1 MNQIKDNLVQADV
14 NPSSSFSR
22 YGNLAQIENKGLE
35 IDVNFAI
42 LRNSDLKWNMS
53 GTFGTNR
60 NKITRLEGTTS
71 ILLTGFAGTSSRA
84 VKSTIRCTLGWSF

>member
-1 MNQIKDNLVQADV
+1 
-14 NPSSSFSR
+14 
-22 YGNLAQIENKGLE
+22 
-35 IDVNFAI
+35 
-42 LRNSDLKWNMS
+42 MS

-84 VKSTIRCTLGWSF
+84 VLNQPLGVLWGGRFDRDAGALILDSQGFPTAASTEGY